1 MSRDKSNLADADV
14 PLGSTDILS
23 VIFVFEFCCCS
34 LPLYIFRPLLTP
46 VWISHCVH
54 DSTFQSSLSHP
65 LCQAVLLVLSLAV
78 SLSGQGVGTGDS
90 VLWNLSWLRPKLS
103 GPYGAAAPLGSLLTH
118 LFLSFLLSLA
128 LVPLPIFPPSD
139 LFSSVCPFFSLHM
152 WHTVERKLPMIHH
165 PHCLMDSHVCCQASG
180 VKNGLFGDG
189 VCSAGNNSLARV
201 GQPLPLLPGQSA
213 LAMHSKQ
220 DCGRQETVPWASV
233 K

>member
-1 MSRDKSNLADADV
+1 M
-14 PLGSTDILS
+14 GI
-23 VIFVFEFCCCS
+23 
-34 LPLYIFRPLLTP
+34 
-46 VWISHCVH
+46 
-54 DSTFQSSLSHP
+54 
-65 LCQAVLLVLSLAV
+65 
-78 SLSGQGVGTGDS
+78 GDS
-90 VLWNLSWLRPKLS
+90 VLWNLSWLRPKLL
-103 GPYGAAAPLGSLLTH
+103 GPYGVAAPPGSLLTH
-118 LFLSFLLSLA
+118 LFLSFLLLSLA

-139 LFSSVCPFFSLHM
+139 LFSSMCPFFSLHM

-180 VKNGLFGDG
+180 LKNGLFGDG

-233 K
+233 KYLLALTSFHIRLVQTLHPSMFILDLIR